1 MAITASEV
9 AAKFG
14 GITAKTFY
22 NRRAE
27 LEAQGFPLPL
37 NIRGIC
43 LLWDEEEVDAWFVSR
58 RQAPKARA
66 AAKPAAAG
74 EQPVKRGRGRPRKDS
89 TRGDAAW
96 ARVAGG
102 AA

>member
-37 NIRGIC
+37 NIRGVC
-43 LLWDEEEVDAWFVSR
+43 LLWDEDEVDAWFVSR
-58 RQAPKARA
+58 RQAPRARA
-66 AAKPAAAG
+66 AAKPAAG
-74 EQPVKRGRGRPRKDS
+74 EQLVKRGRGRPRKDS
-89 TRGDAAW
+89 IRGDAAW
-96 ARVAGG
+96 ASITGS